1 MSAGPYTIEGLSAA
15 LALPPREGVRRVR
28 KALLAENVPTTADR
42 KLIDTK
48 LARLEWL
55 AAINTAS
62 TGIPSAL
69 ADGLTVDTINVLAA
83 RTRGPMRPRLAGII
97 HRAIPKPVVLLHV
110 EEASGMNAGISLAP
124 KRAAEREMGRVVTT
138 ALFDTGSLSEDERRF
153 THSLAL
159 GNLPTRDLV
168 AVYAGLIAR
177 VEALEAARVAG
188 REFRLA
194 DGDGEQASWREALST
209 RAELVTE
216 LARLSAAA
224 RKESRLAAKV
234 ELGEK
239 ARQVKLRLDEVQ
251 VLLK

>member
-1 MSAGPYTIEGLSAA
+1 MSAEPYTIEALFAA
-15 LALPPREGVRRVR
+15 LALPPGEAPRRVP
-28 KALLAENVPTTADR
+28 KATLAENVPTAADR

-62 TGIPSAL
+62 TGIPSGS
-69 ADGLTVDTINVLAA
+69 ADGLTIDTVNVLAA
-83 RTRGPMRPRLAGII
+83 RTRGPMAPRLAEII

-110 EEASGMNAGISLAP
+110 DEASSMGAGLSLAP

-138 ALFDTGSLSEDERRF
+138 VLFDTGPLTEGERAF

-159 GNLPTRDLV
+159 GNLPTRDLA

-177 VEALEAARVAG
+177 VEALEAARAAG
-188 REFRLA
+188 RSFRLA
-194 DGDGEQASWREALST
+194 EGEAEQAAWRAALTT
-209 RAELVTE
+209 RAELAAE
-216 LARLSAAA
+216 RARLSAAA
-224 RKESRLAAKV
+224 RKESRLPVKV

-239 ARQVKLRLDEVQ
+239 ARQVKLRLDEAQ